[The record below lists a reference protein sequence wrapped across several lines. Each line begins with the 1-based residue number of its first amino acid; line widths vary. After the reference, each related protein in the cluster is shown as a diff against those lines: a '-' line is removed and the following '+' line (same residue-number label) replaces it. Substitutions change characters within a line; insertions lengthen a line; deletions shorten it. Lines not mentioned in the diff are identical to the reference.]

1 VKKRVWGGLGLEFWV
16 QLLPIL
22 QLIKEVL
29 EAMEEIMLA

>member
-16 QLLPIL
+16 LLLPIL

>member
-1 VKKRVWGGLGLEFWV
+1 MGLLGLEFWV
-16 QLLPIL
+16 LLPPIL